1 VLIAAYDDSIGVTAS
16 FNLNLLARIN
26 RELGGDFPLDAFE
39 HVARFNPDARSIEM
53 HLRAKRDVSAH
64 IAAAKL
70 TVTLKAGETIWTESS
85 HKYRADE
92 MPAIAD
98 DAGFACSH
106 QWVENEWGFAESLL
120 VAR

>member
-1 VLIAAYDDSIGVTAS
+1 
-16 FNLNLLARIN
+16 
-26 RELGGDFPLDAFE
+26 
-39 HVARFNPDARSIEM
+39 
-53 HLRAKRDVSAH
+53 
-64 IAAAKL
+64 
-70 TVTLKAGETIWTESS
+70 
-85 HKYRADE
+85 